1 MTINDVRNNTLDAIG
16 HFVFPNAQAPVRRR
30 DTRAF
35 LASLAIGLV
44 VCFLFGY
51 VLCLMQKHGGM

>member
-1 MTINDVRNNTLDAIG
+1 MILNDVSNSALDTIG
-16 HFVFPNAQAPVRRR
+16 QFVFPNTTTPIRRR

-35 LASLAIGLV
+35 LASLVVGVI

-51 VLCLMQKHGGM
+51 LLCLANKHGV